1 MAIATGTAIAI
12 SAGVGAAATVASTAV
27 QAGAAKKAERRARSD
42 KNRLIDELEELE
54 NSRQAIINPY
64 ENVSSLEDM
73 IVDNAGMLS
82 NPYKNV
88 GVATKAAEFQ
98 AEEADIALANT
109 LDLLASTGASAG
121 GATALAQAALQSKRG
136 IAQSLESQEA
146 KNQELIARGEENL
159 QAKQMTEAQRVQ
171 NAKMSEAQRMQQAEV
186 LGKEFVY
193 GEKERR
199 EMQQLNRKQA
209 QITGQAQAEVAA
221 RQSKA
226 QAIGSGIGAL
236 GNIAGAAISDRRLK
250 KNIKLIGKSNSGLN
264 IYAFEYINK
273 IFGKGKWQG
282 VMSDEVPNSAVVK
295 NFTSIF
301 DGVDYSKIDVE
312 FKQIN

>member
-1 MAIATGTAIAI
+1 M
-12 SAGVGAAATVASTAV
+12 AGVGAAIAAGVAAV
-27 QAGAAKKAERRARSD
+27 GSVAGSVIGAKSAKKAERRARSD
-42 KNRLIDELEELE
+42 KNRLMDELEGLE
-54 NSRQAIINPY
+54 KSRQAIINPY

-82 NPYKNV
+82 NPYKNI

-136 IAQSLESQEA
+136 IAQSLEQQEA

-171 NAKMSEAQRMQQAEV
+171 NAQMSEAQRMQQAEV
-186 LGKEFVY
+186 LGKEFTY

-221 RQSKA
+221 QQSKA
-226 QAIGSGIGAL
+226 QAIGAGVGAL

-282 VMSDEVPNSAVVK
+282 VMSDEVPNDAIIK
-295 NFTSIF
+295 NFTGIF

>member
-1 MAIATGTAIAI
+1 M
-12 SAGVGAAATVASTAV
+12 
-27 QAGAAKKAERRARSD
+27 
-42 KNRLIDELEELE
+42 DELEELE

-64 ENVSSLEDM
+64 ENVSSLESM
-73 IVDNAGMLS
+73 VVDNAGMLS
-82 NPYKNV
+82 NPYKNI

-136 IAQSLESQEA
+136 IAQSLEQQEA
-146 KNQELIARGEENL
+146 KNQQLIATGEENL
-159 QAKQMTEAQRVQ
+159 QAKQMSEAQRVQ
-171 NAKMSEAQRMQQAEV
+171 NAKMSEAQRIQQADV

-199 EMQQLNRKQA
+199 ETQQLNRKQA
-209 QITGQAQAEVAA
+209 QITGSAQAEVAA

-226 QAIGSGIGAL
+226 QTIGAGVGAL

-282 VMSDEVPNSAVVK
+282 VMSDEVPNNAIIK
-295 NFTSIF
+295 NFTGVF

>member
-1 MAIATGTAIAI
+1 M
-12 SAGVGAAATVASTAV
+12 AGVGAAIAAGVAAV
-27 QAGAAKKAERRARSD
+27 GSVAGSVIGAKSAKKAERRARSD
-42 KNRLIDELEELE
+42 KNRLMDELEGLE
-54 NSRQAIINPY
+54 KSRQAIINPY

-82 NPYKNV
+82 NPYKNI

-136 IAQSLESQEA
+136 IAQSLEQQEA

-171 NAKMSEAQRMQQAEV
+171 NAQMSEAQRMQQAEV
-186 LGKEFVY
+186 LGKEFTY

-226 QAIGSGIGAL
+226 QAIGAGVGAL

-282 VMSDEVPNSAVVK
+282 VMSDEVPNDAIIK
-295 NFTSIF
+295 NFTGIF

>member
-1 MAIATGTAIAI
+1 
-12 SAGVGAAATVASTAV
+12 
-27 QAGAAKKAERRARSD
+27 
-42 KNRLIDELEELE
+42 
-54 NSRQAIINPY
+54 
-64 ENVSSLEDM
+64 
-73 IVDNAGMLS
+73 MLV
-82 NPYKNV
+82 NV

-136 IAQSLESQEA
+136 IAQSLEQQEA
-146 KNQELIARGEENL
+146 KNQQLIAAGEENL
-159 QAKQMTEAQRVQ
+159 QAKQMSEAQRVQ
-171 NAKMSEAQRMQQAEV
+171 NAQMSEAQRMQQADV

-199 EMQQLNRKQA
+199 KMQQLNRKQA
-209 QITGQAQAEVAA
+209 QITGAAQAEVAA

-226 QAIGSGIGAL
+226 QAIGAGVGAL

-282 VMSDEVPNSAVVK
+282 VMSDEMPNNAIIK
-295 NFTSIF
+295 NFAGIF

>member
-1 MAIATGTAIAI
+1 M
-12 SAGVGAAATVASTAV
+12 AGVGAAIAAGVAAV
-27 QAGAAKKAERRARSD
+27 GSVAGSVIGAKSAKKAERRARSD
-42 KNRLIDELEELE
+42 KNRLMDELEGLE
-54 NSRQAIINPY
+54 KSRQQVINPY

-82 NPYKNV
+82 NPYKNI

-136 IAQSLESQEA
+136 IAQSLEQQEA

-159 QAKQMTEAQRVQ
+159 QAKQMSEAQRVQ
-171 NAKMSEAQRMQQAEV
+171 NAQMSEAQRMQQAEV
-186 LGKEFVY
+186 LGKEFTY

-221 RQSKA
+221 QQSKA
-226 QAIGSGIGAL
+226 QAIGAGVGAL

-282 VMSDEVPNSAVVK
+282 VMSDEVPNDAIIK
-295 NFTSIF
+295 NFTGIF

>member
-1 MAIATGTAIAI
+1 MAVVAAI
-12 SAGVGAAATVASTAV
+12 
-27 QAGAAKKAERRARSD
+27 AGAAVIGSTIAGASAAGKAERRARGD
-42 KNRLIDELEELE
+42 KNRLMDELEGLE

-82 NPYKNV
+82 NPYKNI

-136 IAQSLESQEA
+136 ISASLESQEA
-146 KNQELIARGEENL
+146 KNQQLIAAGEENL
-159 QAKQMTEAQRVQ
+159 QTKQMTEAQRVQ
-171 NAKMSEAQRMQQAEV
+171 NAQMSEAQRMQQAEV

-226 QAIGSGIGAL
+226 QAIGAGVGAL
-236 GNIAGAAISDRRLK
+236 GNIASAAISDRRLK

-282 VMSDEVPNSAVVK
+282 VMSDEVPNNAIIK
-295 NFTSIF
+295 NFTGIF

>member
-1 MAIATGTAIAI
+1 MAVVAAI
-12 SAGVGAAATVASTAV
+12 
-27 QAGAAKKAERRARSD
+27 AGAAVVGSTIAGASAAGKAERRARSN
-42 KNRLIDELEELE
+42 KNRLMDELEGLE
-54 NSRQAIINPY
+54 NSRQSIINPY
-64 ENVSSLEDM
+64 ENVSSLESM
-73 IVDNAGMLS
+73 VIDNAGMLS

-136 IAQSLESQEA
+136 IAASLESQEA

-209 QITGQAQAEVAA
+209 QITGSAQAEVAA
-221 RQSKA
+221 QQSKA
-226 QAIGSGIGAL
+226 QTIGAGIGAI

-250 KNIKLIGKSNSGLN
+250 NNIKLIGKSNNGLN

-273 IFGKGKWQG
+273 VFGKGKWQG
-282 VMSDEVPNSAVVK
+282 VMSDEVPSDAVIK
-295 NFTSIF
+295 NFTGIF